1 MMAST
6 AAPLL
11 VDVQFALLKETQAP
25 SREQLSIWAELAA
38 LQSIDQASEVTIR
51 LVHKSEITKLNEQY
65 RGKHGASNVLSFPI
79 DEKDIVNIDLLSHRP
94 LGDVIICHDVV
105 VSEAK
110 LQGKTMLEHYAHMV
124 THGILHLCGYDHIEE
139 HEALEMEALEVA
151 ALARS
156 EIANPYK

>member
-1 MMAST
+1 MAPA

-11 VDVQFALLKETQAP
+11 VDVQFALLKEAQAP

-65 RGKHGASNVLSFPI
+65 RGKHGATNVLSFPI
-79 DEKDIVNIDLLSHRP
+79 DENDIINTDLLSHRP
-94 LGDVIICHDVV
+94 LGDVVICHDVV

-110 LQGKTMLEHYAHMV
+110 LQGKTVLEHYAHMV

>member
-1 MMAST
+1 M
-6 AAPLL
+6 
-11 VDVQFALLKETQAP
+11 
-25 SREQLSIWAELAA
+25 
-38 LQSIDQASEVTIR
+38 
-51 LVHKSEITKLNEQY
+51 
-65 RGKHGASNVLSFPI
+65 
-79 DEKDIVNIDLLSHRP
+79 
-94 LGDVIICHDVV
+94 GDVIICHDVV

-110 LQGKTMLEHYAHMV
+110 LQGKTVLEHYAHMV